1 MEEIVVDAYGA
12 EERAMSWYYYLE
24 DKLRFPFTATCI
36 VKRAISPLRVKDKVS
51 VIRMA
56 AESVCAH
63 DMFVTIRWE
72 KQRLAVP
79 LSQLKPVPASDS
91 QTTRAVADWHYWLRM
106 GYEF

>member
-1 MEEIVVDAYGA
+1 MEEIVVDAHGA

-36 VKRAISPLRVKDKVS
+36 VKRAISPLRVKDEVN

-56 AESVCAH
+56 AENVCAH

-79 LSQLKPVPASDS
+79 LSRLKPVPASDS